1 MITLNNSNIDFG
13 FEDESLGSKYS
24 ISLSHNTSNFVFRT
38 DGVERMTIMKNGKV
52 GIGTVGGDCD
62 LDVNGS
68 INASVYLIN
77 GADISTITSD
87 TNNYIDITSNLLIS
101 RIIHTSNYV
110 TNTSN
115 LLISR
120 IRDTSNYVKDTS
132 NILIGIID
140 NTSNYVGITSN
151 ILVGR
156 IVDTSNYVASTSNIL
171 VGRIIDTKNYVST
184 TSNILVGRISDTSNY
199 VKITSNILV
208 DRIVDTINYAR
219 VSSNNLIVSIND
231 TSNYIDITSNTL
243 VRRIMNT
250 SNYVKDT
257 SNILIGRVIDTSNY
271 VGITS
276 NILVGRIV
284 DTSNYVASTS
294 NILVGR
300 IVDTSNY
307 VASTSNILVGH
318 IIYTSNYVSDT
329 SNILAGRIVD
339 TSNYVCDTSNILVGR
354 INDTSNYIK
363 NTSNLL
369 ISLNNTSN
377 YVKITC
383 NYMVDLINSSK
394 INRWGLNKNMIY
406 YNNYNVGIGTNNPV
420 SKLHL
425 YDDTISETKLTINST
440 FEIIPSPNE
449 DIISGI
455 INDST
460 DRYMI
465 FKNATKL
472 YSFTILTGGLNCDIL
487 MIGGGGAG
495 MLGGGGAGACIVA
508 INQTLPAGSC
518 IVSVGSGGTD
528 FTTNG
533 GDSYIKIGA
542 TDRYRAKGGGRGG
555 NTSSAGSNGGCGGG
569 GGSTSVGTSVYSG
582 GVPLTTNVVNGTVI
596 NSVPPVVT
604 STYAVFG
611 TRGGQSSTNTNTVGA
626 GGGGGIGE
634 LGGYST
640 FNTGNTGGKG
650 IYSMSFVDAPTPIN
664 FRNHFANGNTLFGI
678 QDGTSGN
685 YYIGGGG
692 GGIKNDNALANNGL
706 GGGGASFANSGSG
719 GRSRYV
725 GTSDG
730 ATGIVI
736 IRYRLPVIPS
746 LSIEFKNFTTNYTIG
761 NTEGNFKITSTV
773 SEQTN
778 HRLVITPSG
787 FVGIGTTNS
796 SYMLEVL
803 DNTSPT
809 PVSFRNTGYYFRNN
823 SLTGTTTTT
832 ISQYTPTS
840 RICAKFNDSI
850 LLTGGTFVISSDIR
864 IKENIQDINDNS
876 VLQKF
881 LAIKPKTYKYIDKI
895 KKGDSMVY
903 GFIAQQVKNVIPD
916 AVNIEKSHIPNIMLD
931 AKYNKNIIILPYKPT
946 KVTIKIKDKIKCY
959 DSENKIIE
967 VEVYE
972 IINEVSFKIKDL
984 DKEYTS
990 NNIFVYGTYVDD
1002 FHTLFTDNI
1011 FTLNVGATHE
1021 LYRQIKKQKE
1031 IIRMQDKRI
1040 DVLEIDNDELEN
1052 KFKNLLKEL
1061 ELIKVI

>member
-110 TNTSN
+110 ES
-115 LLISR
+115 
-120 IRDTSNYVKDTS
+120 TS
-132 NILIGIID
+132 NILIGCIID
-140 NTSNYVGITSN
+140 TSNYFTSISN
-151 ILVGR
+151 ILIGC
-156 IVDTSNYVASTSNIL
+156 IIDTSNYVASTSNIL
-171 VGRIIDTKNYVST
+171 VGRIIDTSNYVAS
-184 TSNILVGRISDTSNY
+184 TSNILVGRIVDTSNY
-199 VKITSNILV
+199 VESTSNILV
-208 DRIVDTINYAR
+208 GCIV
-219 VSSNNLIVSIND
+219 D
-231 TSNYIDITSNTL
+231 TSNYVESTSNIL

-257 SNILIGRVIDTSNY
+257 SNILVGRILDTSNY

-284 DTSNYVASTS
+284 DTSNYVTSTSNTLVRSIIDTSNYVETTSNILVGRISYTSNYVKITS

-307 VASTSNILVGH
+307 IASTSNILVGH
-318 IIYTSNYVSDT
+318 IIYTSNYVSNT
-329 SNILAGRIVD
+329 SNILTGRIVD
-339 TSNYVCDTSNILVGR
+339 TSNYVSDTSNILVGR

-394 INRWGLNKNMIY
+394 SNRWAQNKNMIY

-425 YDDTISETKLTINST
+425 YDDTTSETNLTINST
-440 FEIIPSPNE
+440 FEIIPSPNA
-449 DIISGI
+449 DISGI
-455 INDST
+455 INNST

-465 FKNATKL
+465 FKNTTPI

-495 MLGGGGAGACIVA
+495 NIDGGGGGAGACIVA

-518 IVSVGSGGTD
+518 SVSVGSSGTVS
-528 FTTNG
+528 TYG
-533 GDSYIKIGA
+533 GDSYIKIGGL
-542 TDRYRAKGGGRGG
+542 DRYRAKGGGPGG
-555 NTSSAGSNGGCGGG
+555 QRYYDGYPGGCGGG
-569 GGSTSVGTSVYSG
+569 GGRTSVGVSANLG
-582 GVPLTTNVVNGTVI
+582 GSAVTTNVVNGTGNI
-596 NSVPPVVT
+596 GPVTT
-604 STYAVFG
+604 STYAVLG
-611 TRGGQSSTNTNTVGA
+611 KKGGQSSTNTYVNGA
-626 GGGGGIGE
+626 GGGGGIGQA
-634 LGGYST
+634 GGYT
-640 FNTGNTGGKG
+640 AGDNTANTGGNG
-650 IYSMSFVDAPTPIN
+650 AYQITLIGASTPIN
-664 FRNHFANGNTLFGI
+664 FRNHFANGNTSFGI
-678 QDGTSGN
+678 QDGISGN

-692 GGIKNDNALANNGL
+692 CGINSSLVLTQPGL
-706 GGGGASFANSGSG
+706 GGGGAAIANSVGSG
-719 GRSRYV
+719 GNAIFS
-725 GTSDG
+725 GISNG
-730 ATGIVI
+730 ASGIVI

-778 HRLVITPSG
+778 HRLVITSSG

-876 VLQKF
+876 ILQKF

-959 DSENKIIE
+959 DSENKMIE

-984 DKEYTS
+984 DKEYIS

-1021 LYRQIKKQKE
+1021 LNRQIKKQKE